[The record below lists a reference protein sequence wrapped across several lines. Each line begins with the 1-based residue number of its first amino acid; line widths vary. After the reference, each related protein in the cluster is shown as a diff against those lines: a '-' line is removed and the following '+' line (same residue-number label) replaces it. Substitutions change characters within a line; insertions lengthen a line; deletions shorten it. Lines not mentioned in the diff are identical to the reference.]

1 MSQVLNVPISSLD
14 ENPHR
19 NLGTYPTIP
28 EKVAALTRSIKDVG
42 LWEGIIARPAAG
54 RFQLAFGHHR
64 LEAAR
69 AAGLTEVPVIVRDLT
84 DEQMLQ
90 FMGRENGEDY
100 GTQFLVMLNTWE
112 GAAQFLASADS
123 KTSKP
128 LDIARVL
135 GWSVSRPAERAN
147 EDTLSTL
154 ARACASAHSLIT
166 GGYLAREDLKGLSVK
181 SAKEI
186 VERAH
191 SRMDQIERSAAVTNT
206 PRKTV
211 ERAKGHVAK
220 AAQITATAVR
230 EGRVAQRD
238 IRSEVDVNAYKVAV
252 DSKGKDSPLFA
263 VFSKA
268 LADSLEKLLKTDS
281 ASERLEQIAAAV
293 NKVTMDVD
301 RAVIRQVDYQL
312 GEVSIRA
319 EAWRKRLIPNNEKIV
334 GLPRLENKN
343 A

>member
-1 MSQVLNVPISSLD
+1 LNVPISSLD

-28 EKVAALTRSIKDVG
+28 EKVAALARSIKDVG
-42 LWEGIIARPAAG
+42 LWEGIIARPAAD

-69 AAGLTEVPVIVRDLT
+69 VAGLSEVPVIVRDLT

-100 GTQFLVMLNTWE
+100 GTQFLIMLNTWE
-112 GAAQFLASADS
+112 GAAQFLADDRRQ
-123 KTSKP
+123 KTQA
-128 LDIARVL
+128 LDIAKLL
-135 GWSVSRPAERAN
+135 GWISGKPGDRAG
-147 EDTLSTL
+147 ESQLSHL
-154 ARACASAHSLIT
+154 AMACASAHALIT
-166 GGYLAREDLKGLSVK
+166 GGYLAREDLAGLSV
-181 SAKEI
+181 SAAREI
-186 VERAH
+186 VSRAH

-211 ERAKGHVAK
+211 ERAKEHVAK

-252 DSKGKDSPLFA
+252 DSKVKDSPLFA

-268 LADSLEKLLKTDS
+268 LADSLEKILKTDS

-343 A
+343 V